1 MNLVFASDY
10 RKYSS
15 NFRFLKSFFMS
26 ALDNI
31 FVLY

>member
-10 RKYSS
+10 RKYSLIL
-15 NFRFLKSFFMS
+15 RFLKASFMS
-26 ALDNI
+26 VFDNI